1 MPSRKSSLSLYGSEG
16 SRGTQQ
22 PNIFEDDLEASEYGD
37 KPIELSPSVGTSTLE
52 EGRTSNE
59 AAKNNSQNTLASL
72 IWAPLYRGPLPT
84 FSIEKDGDSRISWV
98 MYYDFVVTKTEAFYE
113 LQPGYLP
120 TASYPSRRNA
130 EEIIR

>member
-1 MPSRKSSLSLYGSEG
+1 MPSRKLSLSLFSSEG
-16 SRGTQQ
+16 SRETQQ
-22 PNIFEDDLEASEYGD
+22 PDIFEDDLEASEYGD
-37 KPIELSPSVGTSTLE
+37 KPIELSPGVGTSTLE

-59 AAKNNSQNTLASL
+59 AAKNNSWNTLSSL
-72 IWAPLYRGPLPT
+72 ILALYRSPLPT
-84 FSIEKDGDSRISWV
+84 FNIEKDGDSRISWII
-98 MYYDFVVTKTEAFYE
+98 YYDFIVTKTEAFYQ